1 MEGGAHVKIIS
12 RGAIALLIL
21 LSVPVIYGQDLS
33 KYRTFSLGTTLAD
46 LSKQLEPDSYK
57 TKTTLIHQRPA
68 VIQEMSFWVMG
79 RSSSE
84 DKADSVSEILFSFY
98 NGTLYRIL
106 VIYDQKA
113 TEGLTAEDM
122 VQAVSAQYG
131 TATRPKTDISF
142 PTKASYESKEKII
155 ARWEDSQNSV
165 NLFHSG
171 TLGSFGLV
179 LLSKRLDAEAE
190 AAIIES
196 VKLEKEEAPQKEIEH
211 QKKEADDLEVARQK
225 NKKTFRP

>member
-1 MEGGAHVKIIS
+1 MKIIS

-46 LSKQLEPDSYK
+46 LSKQLEPDSSK

-171 TLGSFGLV
+171 TLDSFGLV
-179 LLSKRLDAEAE
+179 LLSKRLEAEAE

>member
-1 MEGGAHVKIIS
+1 VKMIS

-21 LSVPVIYGQDLS
+21 LSVPLIYGQDLS

-46 LSKQLEPDSYK
+46 LSKQLEPDSYR
-57 TKTTLIHQRPA
+57 TKTTLIHQRPG

-79 RSSSE
+79 RSSSDE
-84 DKADSVSEILFSFY
+84 KVDPVSQILFSFY

-165 NLFHSG
+165 NLFRSG
-171 TLGSFGLV
+171 TLDSFGLV

-196 VKLEKEEAPQKEIEH
+196 VKLEKQEAPQKEIER

-225 NKKTFRP
+225 NKKTFHP

>member
-1 MEGGAHVKIIS
+1 VKMIS
-12 RGAIALLIL
+12 RVAIALLMIL
-21 LSVPVIYGQDLS
+21 LSAPLISAQDLS

-46 LSKQLEPDSYK
+46 LSKQLEPDAYK

-79 RSSSE
+79 LSSSDE
-84 DKADSVSEILFSFY
+84 KADPVSEILFSFY
-98 NGTLYRIL
+98 NGMLYRIL
-106 VIYDQKA
+106 VIYDQKD

-165 NLFHSG
+165 NLFRSG
-171 TLGSFGLV
+171 TLDSFGLV

-190 AAIIES
+190 AAILES
-196 VKLEKEEAPQKEIEH
+196 VKLEKEEAPQKEIER

-225 NKKTFRP
+225 NKRVFRP

>member
-1 MEGGAHVKIIS
+1 MIC
-12 RGAIALLIL
+12 RGAIALLMVL
-21 LSVPVIYGQDLS
+21 LSAPLISAQDLS
-33 KYRTFSLGTTLAD
+33 KYRTFSLGTSLAE
-46 LSKQLEPDSYK
+46 LSKQLVSKQLVRHVEP
-57 TKTTLIHQRPA
+57 TLIHQRPA
-68 VIQEMSFWVMG
+68 VIQEVTLWLLG
-79 RSSSE
+79 SSYQSPGE
-84 DKADSVSEILFSFY
+84 TDPVSQILFSFY

-142 PTKASYESKEKII
+142 PTKASYQSKEKII

-165 NLFHSG
+165 NLFRSG
-171 TLGSFGLV
+171 TLDSFGLV

-196 VKLEKEEAPQKEIEH
+196 VKLEKEEAPQKEIER

-225 NKKTFRP
+225 NKRAFRP